1 MYNDLVI
8 DYFSNPRNAGD
19 VEAAD
24 GVGQVG
30 NPACGDVIRIS
41 IRVAEDRVADVKF
54 KTFGCV
60 AAVAASSMVT
70 ELAMGRTLREAG
82 AISNA
87 DVAEALGGL
96 PAAKLHCSNFAADAL
111 HLAVEDYLQKH
122 SCTAEAEEVLGADPK
137 GGESSSR

>member
-19 VEAAD
+19 IEAAD

-30 NPACGDVIRIS
+30 NPVCGDVIRIS
-41 IRVAEDRVADVKF
+41 IRVADDRVADVKF

-60 AAVAASSMVT
+60 AAVAASSMIT
-70 ELAMGRTLREAG
+70 ELAKGRTLREAG
-82 AISNA
+82 TISND

-111 HLAVEDYLQKH
+111 HLALDDYLRKH
-122 SCTAEAEEVLGADPK
+122 SRASEAEEVLDADPK
-137 GGESSSR
+137 GEAFSSR

>member
-19 VEAAD
+19 IEAAD

-30 NPACGDVIRIS
+30 NPVCGDVIRIS
-41 IRVAEDRVADVKF
+41 IRVADDRVADVKF

-60 AAVAASSMVT
+60 AAVAASSMIT

-82 AISNA
+82 TISND

-111 HLAVEDYLQKH
+111 
-122 SCTAEAEEVLGADPK
+122 
-137 GGESSSR
+137 